1 MSTIASQS
9 IGKAVKLQQV
19 LINILSNTIKFTK
32 EGGKV
37 AFSASQRRKTKN
49 DAPSAGSFWYI
60 GMSRMNFCRSG
71 SGMCRSA
78 GWPRQLRPHTRCWLR
93 LTWHRILITWWN
105 TSGFRW
111 KHRSRRT
118 ALTIWLNLSW
128 KQSIIAMTADA
139 FAEDIKRTR
148 LSGCL
153 DFKRQNRWDE
163 MMDISGPN

>member
-1 MSTIASQS
+1 MVFLILLDIVMSTIASQS

-78 GWPRQLRPHTRCWLR
+78 CSPQHQRPHTRC
-93 LTWHRILITWWN
+93 
-105 TSGFRW
+105 
-111 KHRSRRT
+111 
-118 ALTIWLNLSW
+118 
-128 KQSIIAMTADA
+128 
-139 FAEDIKRTR
+139 
-148 LSGCL
+148 
-153 DFKRQNRWDE
+153 
-163 MMDISGPN
+163 